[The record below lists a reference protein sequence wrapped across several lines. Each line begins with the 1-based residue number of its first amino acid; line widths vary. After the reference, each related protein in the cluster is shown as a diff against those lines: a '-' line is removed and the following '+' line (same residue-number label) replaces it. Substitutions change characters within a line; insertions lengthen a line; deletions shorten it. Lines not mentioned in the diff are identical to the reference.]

1 MSRISFTQIN
11 SLPDILDASAFE
23 LVMGNIPLAGGTQ
36 DLTLKCQQ
44 VSIPGYSNEAF
55 EALLHGHVL
64 KFRGRK
70 MYPRTLSV
78 TFLEDSTFA
87 TWNKLKLWDEFIA
100 GTDSGNSQA
109 FKEIY
114 TINPSLVI
122 YNTIGAVASTIKF
135 ENFFIQEVSDVQ
147 LDGTSSQALNVQA
160 MFSYDRIIPNGIP
173 VL

>member
-1 MSRISFTQIN
+1 MARISFTQLN
-11 SLPDILDASAFE
+11 SLPDILDASAYE
-23 LVMGNIPLAGGTQ
+23 LILGSVPLGGSSA

-44 VSIPGYSNEAF
+44 AMIPGYSNEAF

-78 TFLEDSTFA
+78 TYLEDATFN
-87 TWNKLKLWDEFIA
+87 TWNTLKRWDEFIV

-109 FKEIY
+109 FKPAYSISA
-114 TINPSLVI
+114 TLII
-122 YNTIGAVASTIKF
+122 YNTVGAVSSTIGF
-135 ENFFIQEVSDVQ
+135 ENFFIQEISDVQ
-147 LDGTSSQALNVQA
+147 LDGTSSQAMTINA
-160 MFSYDRIIPNGIP
+160 MFSYDRIITNGTP